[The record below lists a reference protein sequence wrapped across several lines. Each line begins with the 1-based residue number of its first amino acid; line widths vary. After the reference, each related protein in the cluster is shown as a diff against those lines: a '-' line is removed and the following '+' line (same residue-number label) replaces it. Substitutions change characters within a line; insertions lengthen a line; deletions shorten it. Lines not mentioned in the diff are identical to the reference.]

1 MSNLAHFEFANNQFR
16 VIIIDGQPW
25 FAGSDVCKILGI
37 NNFSDAYARLKEY
50 EKQTIKSNTIDN
62 TDVIRNPNIIIISE
76 PGLYRLILTSR
87 KPQAEPFQDWVCQEV
102 LPSIRKTG
110 KFDAQSTENIYTKR
124 LGIATQWPIPV
135 GYWCIF
141 HEISLLANKVGL
153 EYPVAEYDLIDGSV
167 GQAWN
172 KYRKCFDWCQETTT
186 FPVFFGDNRDKSHVE
201 AKAYRNS
208 ELSYFRD
215 WLENI
220 YTYNRLPKYLK
231 YKYGKLLTHQLSLN
245 LDGIKS

>member
-1 MSNLAHFEFANNQFR
+1 MA
-16 VIIIDGQPW
+16 V
-25 FAGSDVCKILGI
+25 
-37 NNFSDAYARLKEY
+37 
-50 EKQTIKSNTIDN
+50 
-62 TDVIRNPNIIIISE
+62 ISE
-76 PGLYRLILTSR
+76 SGLYRLILTSR

-102 LPSIRKTG
+102 LPQIRKTG
-110 KFDAQSTENIYTKR
+110 KFEAQPKINIYAHR
-124 LGIATQWPIPV
+124 VAIASKWDIPK
-135 GYWCIF
+135 GHWCVF

-172 KYRKCFDWCQETTT
+172 KYRKCFDWCQETIT
-186 FPVFFGDNRDKSHVE
+186 FPVTFGDNRDKAHVE

-220 YTYNRLPKYLK
+220 YTYDRLPKYLDW
-231 YKYGKLLTHQLSLN
+231 KYGKLISPQLSINFDML
-245 LDGIKS
+245 LS